1 MARTYRR
8 QRCRYQY
15 PAVLHESTGLYPFV
29 CIPVDRHSRQGRA
42 LLARYHAD
50 HYSGSGGC
58 APRWYCR
65 YDSRRVKNRNRKV
78 LQRWLRC
85 PDHDPVFQD
94 AHFHNASRSYW

>member
-8 QRCRYQY
+8 RHCRYQY
-15 PAVLHESTGLYPFV
+15 PAVLYELTDSYPFV
-29 CIPVDRHSRQGRA
+29 RIPVDRHSPQGRS

-50 HYSGSGGC
+50 HYSGCEGS

-65 YDSRRVKNRNRKV
+65 YDSRRVKNRNREA

-94 AHFHNASRSYW
+94 THLHNASWSYW